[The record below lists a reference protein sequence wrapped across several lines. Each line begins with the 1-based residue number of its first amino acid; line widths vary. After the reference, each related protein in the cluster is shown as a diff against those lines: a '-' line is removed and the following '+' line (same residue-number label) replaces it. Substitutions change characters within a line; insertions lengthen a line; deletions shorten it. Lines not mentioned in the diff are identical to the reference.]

1 MTAPRTVISTR
12 AKPLEKKKKKNL
24 DFLEQRVSREDEKDN
39 LHPSGCLFEF
49 FPELEE
55 VIPDLGTKIEKWP
68 PTRFIGKRN
77 PQMASEGKAV

>member
-12 AKPLEKKKKKNL
+12 AKPLEKKKNL